1 MVEFA
6 VPTKGYNTHLQAW
19 IDWIHED
26 HQPAGLM
33 AQLADDVVFFSPVV
47 FTPQKGRDITAAYLM
62 AADVALGA
70 SDGRFKYTRIFDAG
84 QKAVLEFETTID
96 GKYVNGVDMIEWN
109 DAGRIVDFKVMVRP
123 LQAVNAIHAEMGAML
138 EKMKQGA

>member
-6 VPTKGYNTHLQAW
+6 VPVKGYSAPLQSW
-19 IDWIHED
+19 IDWILED

-33 AQLADDVVFFSPVV
+33 AQLADDVVFYSPVV
-47 FTPQKGRDITAAYLM
+47 FTPQKGREITTAYLV
-62 AADVALGA
+62 AADSVLGG
-70 SDGRFKYTRIFDAG
+70 SDGRFKYVRIYDAG
-84 QKAVLEFETTID
+84 NKAALEFETTID

-109 DAGRIVDFKVMVRP
+109 EQGKMIEFKVMVRP